1 MAKKKK
7 AARSSSAETLQLS
20 TGCTLLN
27 CALSD
32 DPSYGLETGRYYLL
46 VGDSGAGKTWLTHSI
61 LAEAAHN
68 PAFDDYSLIYD
79 DVEGGALMNVAKF
92 FGKKT
97 AMRIQPPRTTED
109 GLPICSE
116 TIEDM
121 YDNVTDCME
130 RGPCIYITDSVDA
143 LSSNSSL
150 EKFQENKKRRQSG
163 KDATGSYGDGKAKIN
178 SENLRNL
185 ITMMKKGGSLVVFVC
200 QSRDNLGFGFETKTR
215 SGGRA
220 LKFYATSE
228 IWMSVKKKLRQ
239 EVGGVKMSRGIISQV
254 DIKKNRQNGNEPACS
269 FTILNSLGIDDIT
282 SSIDFLV
289 ESELWSESSGKLTAA
304 EFDFAGK
311 RSKLIKSIE
320 AEDDVALLQ
329 AIVGRQ
335 WNEIREKMSTRERR
349 SRYVD

>member
-7 AARSSSAETLQLS
+7 TPQVSLGSLQLS
-20 TGCTLLN
+20 TGCSLLN

-61 LAEAAHN
+61 MAEAAYN
-68 PAFDDYSLIYD
+68 PAFDGHALIYD
-79 DVEGGALMNVAKF
+79 DVEGGALMDVAKF
-92 FGKKT
+92 FGRKT
-97 AMRIQPPRTTED
+97 AERIRPPRTTED

-121 YDNVTDCME
+121 YDNVTDCIDE
-130 RGPCIYITDSVDA
+130 GPCIYITDSVDA
-143 LSSNSSL
+143 LTSSASL
-150 EKFQENKKRRQSG
+150 EKFDENKKKRRAG
-163 KDATGSYGDGKAKIN
+163 KDTTGSYGDGKAKIN
-178 SENLRNL
+178 SEMLRNI
-185 ITMMKKGGSLVVFVC
+185 ITKSKKNGSLVIFVC

-289 ESELWSESSGKLTAA
+289 EIDHWSESSGKLIAS
-304 EFDFAGK
+304 EFDFEGK
-311 RSKLIKSIE
+311 RSKLIRMIE
-320 AEDDVALLQ
+320 SEDDIVTLQ

-335 WNEIREKMSTRERR
+335 WNEIREKMSTKERR